1 MVNQLLRQ
9 QIIDRKPSSQGFTL
23 PEVLVAAAITLGVV
37 ALGGFGLVSIF
48 RSSQVANAQNERR
61 VELNRSLEFIATEI
75 RHADRIVFDAD
86 QEPEPPNFTTN
97 LPTGAE
103 PVLVLKMSDIPDS
116 QQSVVYYTA
125 PSPNDL
131 WVGPRVI
138 FRWGPKYN
146 NDGTYSDPSDSA
158 NWSHEPL
165 IDSIQASSVS
175 PDCPNADWTANGN
188 LGFGACVDSTGKI
201 AQLFHAGVYDLPIQ
215 GSDSYTA
222 STTVATRNSKSFAP
236 SGSTS
241 TGGTSTGGTSTG
253 GTSTG
258 GIPTGSPP
266 SDDTPVTILEPSTLD
281 VQVLGS
287 EITCGSGGDPLQ
299 TLASYSLTLRQQ
311 LVSQASLSTVA
322 PLGSQ
327 TNISVAPGTQ
337 LSVDG
342 SSTPSTLDENGN
354 TNGTCPGRTGN
365 ISASSDSNSE
375 RVLTLQNGDSLPNIT
390 PFGGQLPIATIT
402 QGYIDANGRVTIAD
416 NQVIFLFELGRRSP
430 GDPSYDYQDL
440 VILATITPDV

>member
-1 MVNQLLRQ
+1 MANKLSRPYLAY
-9 QIIDRKPSSQGFTL
+9 RKPSPQGFTL
-23 PEVLVAAAITLGVV
+23 PEVLVAAAITLGVI
-37 ALGGFGLVSIF
+37 ALGGFGLVSIL

-61 VELNRSLEFIATEI
+61 AELNRSLDFIATEI
-75 RHADRIVFDAD
+75 RHADRIIHDAD
-86 QEPEPPNFTTN
+86 NEPDPPSFTTD
-97 LPTGAE
+97 LPTGAK
-103 PVLVLKMSDIPDS
+103 PVLILKMSDLPDN

-131 WVGPRVI
+131 WIGPRVI

-146 NDGTYSDPSDSA
+146 NDGTYSDPSDLA

-165 IDSIQASSVS
+165 VDSIQESNVS
-175 PDCPNADWTANGN
+175 PGCPNASWTANGN
-188 LGFGACVDSTGKI
+188 LGFGACVDSTGKL
-201 AQLFHAGVYDLPIQ
+201 AQLFHAGAYDLPIQ
-215 GSDSYTA
+215 GFDFYTA
-222 STTVATRNSKSFAP
+222 STTVATRNSKFFTNGNTSP
-236 SGSTS
+236 GST
-241 TGGTSTGGTSTG
+241 
-253 GTSTG
+253 
-258 GIPTGSPP
+258 PPGSPP
-266 SDDTPVTILEPSTLD
+266 PDDTTVTILEPSTLD

-287 EITCGSGGDPLQ
+287 EITCGAGGDPLQ

-337 LSVDG
+337 LSVDS
-342 SSTPSTLDENGN
+342 SSTPSTLDEDGN
-354 TNGTCPGRTGN
+354 ANGTCSGRTGN